1 LLQQEQLETQEVV
14 GHDETPRVQ
23 SCIDSDE
30 EEEEQEGLLL
40 PVVELQLGASFV
52 EEDMKQS
59 GDEDEGKA

>member
-1 LLQQEQLETQEVV
+1 VA
-14 GHDETPRVQ
+14 HDETPPVQ

-30 EEEEQEGLLL
+30 EEEEQEGVLL